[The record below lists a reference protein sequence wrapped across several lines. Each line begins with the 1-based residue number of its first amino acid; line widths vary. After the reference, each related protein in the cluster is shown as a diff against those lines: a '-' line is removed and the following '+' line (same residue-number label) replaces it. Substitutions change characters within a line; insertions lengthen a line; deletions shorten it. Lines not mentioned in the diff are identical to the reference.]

1 MIFGTCIAVS
11 KSEVTTFLGN
21 GQWDPTKRKK
31 NFNLIGCNLYMTKY
45 STKSSMT
52 NLDKIVKFIMSR
64 E

>member
-1 MIFGTCIAVS
+1 M
-11 KSEVTTFLGN
+11 TTFLGN